1 MEVKM
6 NKPSSL
12 TSDNTLNSQSKV
24 SEILIKATPYFNGLL
39 MVAIWLNNKEFAV
52 FVCDA
57 DLWNKADEL
66 KSNVESIVRTMG
78 GVSHGK

>member
-1 MEVKM
+1 M
-6 NKPSSL
+6 NKPFNP
-12 TSDNTLNSQSKV
+12 TSIKSLNSQSKV
-24 SEILIKATPYFNGLL
+24 NEIFLKATPFFNGLL

-57 DLWNKADEL
+57 DLWNKAEEL
-66 KSNVESIVRTMG
+66 KSHVETIVRTLG

>member
-1 MEVKM
+1 M

-24 SEILIKATPYFNGLL
+24 SEILIKETPYFNGLL

-57 DLWNKADEL
+57 DLLNKADEL

-78 GVSHGK
+78 GVSHGKY

>member
-1 MEVKM
+1 M
-6 NKPSSL
+6 NKISNL
-12 TSDNTLNSQSKV
+12 TSKNTLYSQGKV